1 MVLIDIL
8 VFAAML
14 TGITYLVCR
23 GIELFL
29 KAILT
34 IRKKATPGN
43 EPEYTEMISETTDGG
58 KKGMTAYDR
67 NNSNELF

>member
-34 IRKKATPGN
+34 IRKKATPDN
-43 EPEYTEMISETTDGG
+43 EPENRGKITETTDDG
-58 KKGMTAYDR
+58 KEEKSR
-67 NNSNELF
+67 E